1 MSVSAFDLDLPP
13 QMKPLPARA
22 PAPAEPDEDNEP
34 APLVA
39 RCPQTSSTNCVS
51 TGRSPAT
58 HWNGWSWSPQWQ
70 RYIHCDT
77 KTMWDPARQMYSTWD
92 DAGNVTDYPA
102 QSLDAAEEMSGKLE
116 SAAPAFEDED
126 VKGPDGTF
134 AARGAGGLRG
144 KVDEDDAEEYTE
156 AIYCH
161 STDDSC
167 EAEEAAEER
176 FAAYYSRASGPHEI
190 AVDVC
195 AQAIGGSHRNVTA
208 M

>member
-1 MSVSAFDLDLPP
+1 MSVSAFDLDLP
-13 QMKPLPARA
+13 QMKPLPAPA
-22 PAPAEPDEDNEP
+22 PVPAEPDEGNEM

-51 TGRSPAT
+51 TG
-58 HWNGWSWSPQWQ
+58 WNGWTWSPQWQ

-92 DAGNVTDYPA
+92 DAGNVSDYPA
-102 QSLDAAEEMSGKLE
+102 QSVDAAEEMSGKLE
-116 SAAPAFEDED
+116 PVASAFEDED

-144 KVDEDDAEEYTE
+144 EADEDDAEEYTE

-176 FAAYYSRASGPHEI
+176 FAAYYSRASGPQEI

-195 AQAIGGSHRNVTA
+195 AQAICGSHRNVTV